1 MRILLAGQAFYEH
14 NNGQAVFTINL
25 AEGLAAVGH
34 EVTVLAPSRT
44 GRAQRTEQQGV
55 VVQTVPAL
63 PLRYNANITAFSD
76 RQVAQIGAAFSPDVV
91 HIQDHYFLSR
101 SVLRMVR
108 QQPIKHIGTNHFL
121 PANLSDN
128 IHLPHWLRTPV
139 EDWLWRNMLE
149 VYNRLDGVTTPTE
162 TGVTILKRAGL
173 RVPVQAISCGVDAWQ
188 FRPRPQL
195 DRAAMRR
202 KYGLALDKALLLY
215 VGRLDAEK
223 CLGLVIHALATL
235 KRNDVQFAIA
245 GAGSHSHELATL
257 VQELGLTDQVLFTG
271 FVPAADL
278 PLLLN
283 SADAFVMPSHAE
295 LQSIATLEAMA
306 SGLPVLAANAC
317 ALPELVQPDVN
328 GYLFAPHDSKAVA
341 DRIMTLLANR
351 TRWAEMGAA
360 SRVKVEAHT
369 RAHTIQ
375 RYLDWYQEV
384 RQTNPVLAPPQPIFQ
399 VHWAQPN
406 G

>member
-1 MRILLAGQAFYEH
+1 
-14 NNGQAVFTINL
+14 
-25 AEGLAAVGH
+25 
-34 EVTVLAPSRT
+34 
-44 GRAQRTEQQGV
+44 
-55 VVQTVPAL
+55 
-63 PLRYNANITAFSD
+63 
-76 RQVAQIGAAFSPDVV
+76 
-91 HIQDHYFLSR
+91 
-101 SVLRMVR
+101 MVR

-128 IHLPHWLRTPV
+128 FHLPHWLRTPV

-202 KYGLALDKALLLY
+202 KYGLAVDKALLLY

-223 CLGLVIHALATL
+223 CLDLVIHALTML
-235 KRNDVQFAIA
+235 KRTDVQFAIA
-245 GAGSHSHELATL
+245 GAGSHSHELAAL
-257 VQELGLTDQVLFTG
+257 VQELGLTDQVFFTG
-271 FVPAADL
+271 FVPDADL

-328 GYLFAPHDSKAVA
+328 GYLFAPHDTNAVA

-360 SRVKVEAHT
+360 SRVKVQAHT

-399 VHWAQPN
+399 VHWAQPQ

>member
-202 KYGLALDKALLLY
+202 KYGLAVDKALLLY

-223 CLGLVIHALATL
+223 CLDLVIHALTTL

>member
-25 AEGLAAVGH
+25 AEGLAAAGH
-34 EVTVLAPSRT
+34 EVMVFAPSRT
-44 GRAQRTEQQGV
+44 GRAQRKEQQGV
-55 VVQTVPAL
+55 IVQTVPAL

-76 RQVAQIGAAFSPDVV
+76 RQVAQIGAAFAPDVV

-121 PANLSDN
+121 PANLTDN

-195 DRAAMRR
+195 DKAAMRR
-202 KYGLALDKALLLY
+202 KYGLAVDKALLLY

-223 CLGLVIHALATL
+223 CLDLVIHALATL
-235 KRNDVQFAIA
+235 KRTDVQFAIA
-245 GAGSHSHELATL
+245 GAGSHSYELAAL
-257 VQELGLTDQVLFTG
+257 VQALGLTDQVIFTG
-271 FVPAADL
+271 FVPDADL

-328 GYLFAPHDSKAVA
+328 GYLFAPHDSNAVA

-360 SRVKVEAHT
+360 SRVKVQTHT

-399 VHWAQPN
+399 VHWAQPQ